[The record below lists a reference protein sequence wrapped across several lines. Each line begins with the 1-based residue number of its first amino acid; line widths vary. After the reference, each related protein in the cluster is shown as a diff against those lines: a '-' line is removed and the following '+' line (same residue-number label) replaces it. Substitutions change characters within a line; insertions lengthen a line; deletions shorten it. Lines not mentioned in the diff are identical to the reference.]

1 MVLIEID
8 QEYFLKECL
17 KNAAFSNDGF
27 RILIR
32 FSKTRNQKG
41 LLYSGEQW
49 QKLCKMESAPRKF
62 QKIKEDAQKQ
72 RTMDRKQVGTV
83 SINVSGIIRS
93 VSCTSSGIEAMMT
106 VILFNYVSFRSGH

>member
-1 MVLIEID
+1 
-8 QEYFLKECL
+8 
-17 KNAAFSNDGF
+17 
-27 RILIR
+27 
-32 FSKTRNQKG
+32 
-41 LLYSGEQW
+41 
-49 QKLCKMESAPRKF
+49 MESAPRKF

-83 SINVSGIIRS
+83 SINVSGIIRNS